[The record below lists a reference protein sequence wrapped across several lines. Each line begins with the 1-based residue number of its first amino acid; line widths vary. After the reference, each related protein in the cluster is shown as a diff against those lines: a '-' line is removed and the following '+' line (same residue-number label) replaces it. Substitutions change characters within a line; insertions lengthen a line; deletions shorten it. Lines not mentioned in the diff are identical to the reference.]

1 MSRFVVCSSD
11 VAVSVLSVS
20 EFISVEGLALVPK
33 SKRQMRFY
41 EDERPFAVQIFGGQP
56 ERMRM
61 AAEMAEEIG
70 ADILDV
76 NCGCPAPK
84 VVKHGGGSGLLKDH
98 SRLETILK
106 EIKKA
111 IKIPLT
117 VKIRAGFYDH
127 TINAV
132 DTAKLAEACGAEHIA
147 LHGRTKEQGYRGLA
161 NWDLVKQVKEV
172 VTVPVSGSGDVTTI
186 EGAFAKFR
194 ETGCDGVLI
203 GRGAMANPWIFRQI
217 EDAMHQREIFEPT
230 LADKRAIL
238 HERFDL
244 LREDMPGTPAINRM
258 KQLAGQFTRG
268 LQGGALFR
276 TSIYHSHSVE
286 EVLDRIEE
294 YFDAVE
300 SGRPY
305 YGEAG
310 VPIEDGPELILLRDR
325 QPRITQFFVRLSRCR
340 QFSWTIAGIQLY
352 RLRVSLVAES
362 VYSYHD
368 LLIVSRFFIS
378 LLFRVFRCLFQ
389 LLFRRRG
396 LDGWL
401 SPRSHQPQSLNQL
414 AFLSFGK
421 VIKFYIERIQDLF
434 EFLLCI

>member
-1 MSRFVVCSSD
+1 MTTKVQSFRIRD
-11 VAVSVLSVS
+11 VEINPPLILSPMAGVTDVSFRRLLKRRGGVGLSVS
-20 EFISVEGLALVPK
+20 EVISVKGLTRRNPK

-41 EDERPFAVQIFGGQP
+41 EDERPFAVQIFGGEP
-56 ERMRM
+56 ARMRTSVGS
-61 AAEMAEEIG
+61 AEEVG
-70 ADILDV
+70 ADSLDV

-98 SRLETILK
+98 LRLETILK

-132 DTAKLAEACGAEHIA
+132 ETARLAEACGVEHIA

-161 NWDLVKQVKEV
+161 NWDLVRQIKEV
-172 VTVPVSGSGDVTTI
+172 VSVPVSGSGDVTTI
-186 EGAFAKFR
+186 ESAFARFR

-203 GRGAMANPWIFRQI
+203 GRGAMANPWIYRQI
-217 EDAMHQREIFEPT
+217 EDVMHGREIFQPA

-238 HERFDL
+238 HEYFDM
-244 LREDMPGTPAINRM
+244 LREDMTVTPAINRM

-286 EVLDRIEE
+286 EVLNRIEE
-294 YFDAVE
+294 YFEAIE
-300 SGRPY
+300 QGRPY

-310 VPIEDGPELILLRDR
+310 APVEEAPELDSCEAAA
-325 QPRITQFFVRLSRCR
+325 VR
-340 QFSWTIAGIQLY
+340 
-352 RLRVSLVAES
+352 
-362 VYSYHD
+362 
-368 LLIVSRFFIS
+368 
-378 LLFRVFRCLFQ
+378 
-389 LLFRRRG
+389 
-396 LDGWL
+396 
-401 SPRSHQPQSLNQL
+401 
-414 AFLSFGK
+414 
-421 VIKFYIERIQDLF
+421 
-434 EFLLCI
+434 